1 MTAAAQFNSVVTIP
15 VTTRTSKTGGS
26 SLANPQSIPTK
37 VQGPEILTSSWAPTD
52 LSISSKGNK
61 ELFNYSGIDSSKET
75 QNVENPVSN
84 SVASAKSIFGAP
96 ELQVNCW
103 YFIFYRLVD
112 KPIFHI
118 LLGSIQVT
126 FRRSRRLA
134 FYNYSCKSFYL
145 LIIRFLLDENSIPS
159 KQSRFESDSS
169 TQISLSKSSYSNQSL
184 STLSPSSTPEVDASK
199 CGKQFANIVH
209 LLRLVATRVEKAIAG
224 KASLREFGDAILM
237 YADLFLE
244 NVEISVSNAIKKSQ
258 EDVDRI
264 IDIAEN
270 HWLVQ
275 PNRLERWIGFKEAE
289 LVMFEWM
296 TLVEGVTLLADENQL
311 KKELAQLGNG
321 FSIFFFI
328 PSLSEWSSQIAEEL
342 KNVDPFTTASQLPM
356 EDPVPWHLNEEGSK
370 FFDNIMKLS
379 RYQMRNQLEQLKCY
393 IAFEDDNNFAGHF
406 TIYKGKKVVER
417 NRVNLPIG
425 LQLAN
430 YF

>member
-1 MTAAAQFNSVVTIP
+1 M
-15 VTTRTSKTGGS
+15 
-26 SLANPQSIPTK
+26 
-37 VQGPEILTSSWAPTD
+37 
-52 LSISSKGNK
+52 
-61 ELFNYSGIDSSKET
+61 
-75 QNVENPVSN
+75 
-84 SVASAKSIFGAP
+84 
-96 ELQVNCW
+96 
-103 YFIFYRLVD
+103 
-112 KPIFHI
+112 
-118 LLGSIQVT
+118 
-126 FRRSRRLA
+126 
-134 FYNYSCKSFYL
+134 
-145 LIIRFLLDENSIPS
+145 
-159 KQSRFESDSS
+159 
-169 TQISLSKSSYSNQSL
+169 
-184 STLSPSSTPEVDASK
+184 DASK

-264 IDIAEN
+264 IGIAEN

>member
-1 MTAAAQFNSVVTIP
+1 M
-15 VTTRTSKTGGS
+15 
-26 SLANPQSIPTK
+26 
-37 VQGPEILTSSWAPTD
+37 
-52 LSISSKGNK
+52 
-61 ELFNYSGIDSSKET
+61 
-75 QNVENPVSN
+75 
-84 SVASAKSIFGAP
+84 
-96 ELQVNCW
+96 
-103 YFIFYRLVD
+103 
-112 KPIFHI
+112 
-118 LLGSIQVT
+118 
-126 FRRSRRLA
+126 
-134 FYNYSCKSFYL
+134 
-145 LIIRFLLDENSIPS
+145 
-159 KQSRFESDSS
+159 
-169 TQISLSKSSYSNQSL
+169 
-184 STLSPSSTPEVDASK
+184 DASK

-264 IDIAEN
+264 IGIAEN

-342 KNVDPFTTASQLPM
+342 KNVDPFTTASQLSM
-356 EDPVPWHLNEEGSK
+356 EDDPVPWHLNEEGSK